1 MISKSQFHLFRD
13 SVKITKFPSRR
24 KIKTKEPLQRYVKTM
39 SQRKSLFS
47 PQWWP
52 LFSDICLPPIL
63 PLSTPLPSLSPSFFS
78 STWAFSP
85 YLAQTASRRSQPPDL
100 KTGPDDASERLP
112 AQFCQLTFP
121 GHRPR
126 KTPRPS
132 NHRIYIFK
140 LA

>member
-1 MISKSQFHLFRD
+1 MISKSQFHLFCD
-13 SVKITKFPSRR
+13 SVKITKFSSRQ

-39 SQRKSLFS
+39 SQQKSLFS
-47 PQWWP
+47 SQWWS

-63 PLSTPLPSLSPSFFS
+63 PLSTLLPSLSPSSFS
-78 STWAFSP
+78 STWAFFP
-85 YLAQTASRRSQPPDL
+85 YLAQTASRRSQPSDL
-100 KTGPDDASERLP
+100 KTGPDSAPESLP

-121 GHRPR
+121 EHRSR